1 MKMREIGRVIIL
13 GGALVLLMAACAS
26 APQSTPLP
34 TNTPAPPPTLAAPTA
49 PPPSPT
55 PEPTEVEL
63 TGSVSQGGRLYDSW
77 WMALEMDA
85 PTEDQP
91 LWASQDT
98 NTRSGGD
105 TWRCKECHGWD
116 YKGAEG
122 AYGSG
127 SHLTGFAGIMDTVAS
142 KGPGE
147 LLAALDGSAIPDHDF
162 SNLGAQALNDLAIFM
177 RDGLEDVSPFID
189 AQTKAVVGGDA
200 DHGADFYNQN
210 CGACHG
216 ADGRTLNF
224 GNEDEP
230 EFVGTIAA
238 DNPWEFIHKMRMGQP
253 GTQMPAGVDEGWSL
267 QDVVDVLAY
276 AQSLPVEPA
285 VGGSIAR
292 GGRLYDMWWVEA
304 GLEDPVGD
312 MPVWGRQ
319 DTNTRSGGDTWRC
332 KECHGWDYK
341 GAEGAYG
348 SGSHITGFP
357 GVYDARLKSVA
368 DLLAQLT
375 GSVDAEHDFSV
386 LSEADLN
393 DLISFM
399 KDGLVDLS
407 PFIDAE
413 TKTPIGGDAGHGQ
426 ELYTSTCALCHG
438 EDGLTLNF
446 GSAEEPEYVGTIAL
460 DNPWEFVH
468 KIRNGQPGSEPPMP
482 AAIETGWSLQ
492 DIIDLL
498 AFAQSLPTES
508 P

>member
-1 MKMREIGRVIIL
+1 
-13 GGALVLLMAACAS
+13 
-26 APQSTPLP
+26 
-34 TNTPAPPPTLAAPTA
+34 
-49 PPPSPT
+49 
-55 PEPTEVEL
+55 
-63 TGSVSQGGRLYDSW
+63 
-77 WMALEMDA
+77 
-85 PTEDQP
+85 
-91 LWASQDT
+91 
-98 NTRSGGD
+98 
-105 TWRCKECHGWD
+105 
-116 YKGAEG
+116 
-122 AYGSG
+122 
-127 SHLTGFAGIMDTVAS
+127 
-142 KGPGE
+142 
-147 LLAALDGSAIPDHDF
+147 
-162 SNLGAQALNDLAIFM
+162 
-177 RDGLEDVSPFID
+177 
-189 AQTKAVVGGDA
+189 
-200 DHGADFYNQN
+200 
-210 CGACHG
+210 
-216 ADGRTLNF
+216 
-224 GNEDEP
+224 
-230 EFVGTIAA
+230 
-238 DNPWEFIHKMRMGQP
+238 
-253 GTQMPAGVDEGWSL
+253 
-267 QDVVDVLAY
+267 
-276 AQSLPVEPA
+276 
-285 VGGSIAR
+285 
-292 GGRLYDMWWVEA
+292 MWWVEA

-348 SGSHITGFP
+348 SGSHITGLP
-357 GVYDARLKSVA
+357 GIYDARLKSVA
-368 DLLAQLT
+368 DLLVQLT
-375 GSVDAEHDFSV
+375 GSADAEHDFSV

-399 KDGLVDLS
+399 KDGLVDVS

-413 TKTPIGGDAGHGQ
+413 TKTPKGGDAGHGQ